1 MILKEWIVPIVEEY
15 IRLRSKIR
23 EFVLQTGT
31 IPRYI
36 CENCYTRNQRQFIN
50 DLTSEEKRVA
60 IDIAAQVRKYQIIS
74 IRREYGTEVSVHS
87 LRAIRDICP
96 NPESFDSEVS
106 EWIDKDEEG
115 RKIYSYTVPPHT
127 RSFKS
132 TFLKPLFQIFD
143 RGITFCPHIE
153 WSHLKKG
160 AEAKA
165 VCLSKEEF
173 IYTES
178 QFQIETS
185 YQPQKQWTKTLLF
198 SCDACRQEISKRAC
212 PNAFEFVEYM
222 YQNRGCLW
230 EHVLFLSCLHKA
242 GKQFRIIGDYTPIVV
257 IEPEKVL
264 ISYDRKIDED
274 LIVKVNP
281 SMIILFGS
289 KKDMVPFMQIEVD
302 IVCVDGDNILLYDSS
317 REIQQDVSQ
326 VIECI
331 VKNLEAYCDE
341 ERGNDHDRY
350 IKAFT
355 RIGNELGFVTQTEY
369 SSKGLRVDCVWIDR
383 KGTVYGAIEVE
394 TSGGIKKGIVSTWEL
409 EPQLAIILSRTKTD
423 KSILNLTEYALLK
436 VIPHPLI
443 IINAETKMLYYF
455 ERQEIIVIIQ
465 LITPKEKTE
474 GIKEI

>member
-1 MILKEWIVPIVEEY
+1 
-15 IRLRSKIR
+15 
-23 EFVLQTGT
+23 
-31 IPRYI
+31 
-36 CENCYTRNQRQFIN
+36 
-50 DLTSEEKRVA
+50 
-60 IDIAAQVRKYQIIS
+60 
-74 IRREYGTEVSVHS
+74 
-87 LRAIRDICP
+87 
-96 NPESFDSEVS
+96 
-106 EWIDKDEEG
+106 
-115 RKIYSYTVPPHT
+115 
-127 RSFKS
+127 
-132 TFLKPLFQIFD
+132 
-143 RGITFCPHIE
+143 
-153 WSHLKKG
+153 
-160 AEAKA
+160 
-165 VCLSKEEF
+165 
-173 IYTES
+173 
-178 QFQIETS
+178 
-185 YQPQKQWTKTLLF
+185 
-198 SCDACRQEISKRAC
+198 
-212 PNAFEFVEYM
+212 
-222 YQNRGCLW
+222 
-230 EHVLFLSCLHKA
+230 
-242 GKQFRIIGDYTPIVV
+242 
-257 IEPEKVL
+257 
-264 ISYDRKIDED
+264 
-274 LIVKVNP
+274 
-281 SMIILFGS
+281 
-289 KKDMVPFMQIEVD
+289 MVPFMQIEVD